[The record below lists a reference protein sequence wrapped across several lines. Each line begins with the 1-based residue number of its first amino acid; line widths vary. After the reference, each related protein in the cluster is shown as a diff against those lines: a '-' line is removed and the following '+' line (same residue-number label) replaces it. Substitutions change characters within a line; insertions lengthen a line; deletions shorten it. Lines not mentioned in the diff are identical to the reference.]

1 LERDGLFLPFF
12 WWLLL
17 VVAGAPVGPSSSFL
31 VQAVPDFFFINWL
44 LYYLGWDV
52 SWRAAAAAGTSLCNQ
67 ETKRNE
73 KKSVCALFCFP
84 GVFFWPCARVYT
96 SRRGAHV

>member
-31 VQAVPDFFFINWL
+31 VQAVPDFFFINFCS
-44 LYYLGWDV
+44 YIIWD
-52 SWRAAAAAGTSLCNQ
+52 GM
-67 ETKRNE
+67 
-73 KKSVCALFCFP
+73 
-84 GVFFWPCARVYT
+84 
-96 SRRGAHV
+96 